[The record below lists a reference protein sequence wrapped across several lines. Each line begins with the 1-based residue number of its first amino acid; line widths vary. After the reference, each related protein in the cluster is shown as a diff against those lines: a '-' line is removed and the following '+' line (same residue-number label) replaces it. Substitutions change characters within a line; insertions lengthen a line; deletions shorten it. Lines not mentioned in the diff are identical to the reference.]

1 MSRISKKLVTT
12 SILSIWAGVTVIFIL
27 DQASK
32 FLVTHFIQPGQSIPI
47 INGVLDL
54 TFVMNTGAAFGMFK
68 SQPSVFVAVAVLA
81 VFFINFM
88 LVLKPD
94 YLSTAEKTSL
104 CFILAGTL
112 GNLTDRLRL
121 GAVVDFL
128 DFKVWPVFN
137 LADCFIT
144 VGAVV
149 LGLSLLGMF
158 KKRKQQG

>member
-1 MSRISKKLVTT
+1 MNRISKKLIST
-12 SILSIWAGVTVIFIL
+12 SIWAVWAGVTVIFIL
-27 DQASK
+27 DQVSK
-32 FLVTHFIQPGQSIPI
+32 YLVTHFMRAGQSIPL

-68 SQPSVFVAVAVLA
+68 SQPSVFIVVAVIA
-81 VFFINFM
+81 VFFIN
-88 LVLKPD
+88 LILILKPD
-94 YLSTAEKTSL
+94 HMNAAEKTSL

-112 GNLTDRLRL
+112 GNLTDRLRM

-144 VGAVV
+144 AGAVV
-149 LGLSLLGMF
+149 LGLSLLGVF
-158 KKRKQQG
+158 RRRQKN